1 MLLAA
6 LLSSIAVLWVAW
18 KLSNPGLPTRA
29 RAVWALEVLAGAWV
43 VAACLFLFVSFVSG
57 MLILVVGVVG
67 FITIFRWTWRKVMAK

>member
-18 KLSNPGLPTRA
+18 KLSNPGLPTHA

-43 VAACLFLFVSFVSG
+43 VAVCLFLFMSIVSG
-57 MLILVVGVVG
+57 MLILVVGIVG
-67 FITIFRWTWRKVMAK
+67 FVTITRWTWRKVMAR